1 MDLRR
6 KISYQWQLF
15 VPLTLTLWVVIIG
28 MGYLQFHNEA
38 ELRREKIREQLDLVN
53 ARVIAAYEKDFNPD
67 DFLDFVARYY
77 IENPLSRRPTD
88 ARSPSPTPKRPAIIP
103 VWTPRHPTAIISTG
117 SLITAPTAG

>member
-77 IENPLSRRPTD
+77 IENPLYDKIRISLFTDGVLTKAYGRPITLTD
-88 ARSPSPTPKRPAIIP
+88 AEK
-103 VWTPRHPTAIISTG
+103 
-117 SLITAPTAG
+117 AGD